1 MTDSTDAVSGASE
14 ETPDTNNLEQVRD
27 ILFGSQIRTVDRRLA
42 QLEERIQRDIESLRT
57 DIERQLAD
65 KDAWT
70 RERVESLTSRLEQ
83 EEAKRVADIRAVG
96 QDLKAAVKALEAGIT
111 ELDRATAQADAE
123 LRDQVV
129 RLGESLTEEIRALSE
144 SQSANLGKA
153 VLAATT
159 QRQADN
165 RTVVDALTELALK
178 VGARLDTATDSATDR
193 NSES

>member
-27 ILFGSQIRTVDRRLA
+27 ILFGSQSRTVDRRLA

-111 ELDRATAQADAE
+111 ELDGATAQADAE

>member
-57 DIERQLAD
+57 DIERQSAD